1 VRNRCSDPSNPDAN
15 GREGGFNGNIAGPAT
30 IAICCA
36 NHCGRANTPI
46 DQDVLGSNP
55 QSTMTWTVHP
65 GTFAIT
71 NHGGEPCTFFET
83 QVPAGDYTFCCSS
96 CWGSGLFL
104 TNAATEVAGVLPNME
119 AYYSFDDD
127 NANDSSGNNRDGV
140 WAEGTERYVDGM
152 FGRAASFDGLSA
164 IYVAGFENFAWGQA
178 FTISFWFWRGPGCD
192 GNYVSAPCN
201 YIHL

>member
-1 VRNRCSDPSNPDAN
+1 
-15 GREGGFNGNIAGPAT
+15 
-30 IAICCA
+30 
-36 NHCGRANTPI
+36 
-46 DQDVLGSNP
+46 
-55 QSTMTWTVHP
+55 MTWTVHP